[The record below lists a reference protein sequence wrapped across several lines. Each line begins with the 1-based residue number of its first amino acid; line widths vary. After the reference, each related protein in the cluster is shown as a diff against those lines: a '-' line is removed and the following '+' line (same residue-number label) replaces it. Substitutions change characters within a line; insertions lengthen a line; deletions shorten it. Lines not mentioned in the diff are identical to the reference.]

1 MRERT
6 ADRRD
11 HPDGIG
17 RGTRIWQA
25 HPADLAESA
34 GEFAHA
40 ATGR

>member
-25 HPADLAESA
+25 PPVTRR
-34 GEFAHA
+34 EFAGKFADA

>member
-11 HPDGIG
+11 HPGGIG

-25 HPADLAESA
+25 HPSGLAKSA
-34 GEFAHA
+34 GEFADA
-40 ATGR
+40 AAGR